1 MMLFLIDRSLTLLPG
16 LAPSS
21 LTINEAREIPS
32 LLVSPAI
39 DVLGFL
45 DAALWEGAHHSLG
58 QLVQFT
64 VVTAF
69 GVNKDVST
77 CKQLRE
83 NTKQFDLTIVT
94 TKLLIIHCYGKA
106 HGASFNSA
114 LMHSVCT
121 YGMDSPIKYMSAHRV
136 D

>member
-1 MMLFLIDRSLTLLPG
+1 MLFLIDRSLTLLPG

-21 LTINEAREIPS
+21 LTIDEAREIPS

-39 DVLGFL
+39 DILGFL

-64 VVTAF
+64 VVAAL
-69 GVNKDVST
+69 GVNKYVST

-83 NTKQFDLTIVT
+83 NTKQFDII
-94 TKLLIIHCYGKA
+94 LLFHKCYHKITN
-106 HGASFNSA
+106 NSLLWESSWNFLQQYTHA
-114 LMHSVCT
+114 LCV
-121 YGMDSPIKYMSAHRV
+121 YI
-136 D
+136 